1 MNMQNER
8 NDQGEYV
15 RIPLPKRNEG
25 EMFAIADQL
34 MGGSRIKVI
43 CEDGKSRIA
52 RIPGRIKRKQR
63 IRAGDLV
70 IIKPWSVQDEKADII
85 FRYTHIE
92 ATNLSKRNLLP
103 KEIDVF

>member
-1 MNMQNER
+1 MRKENMEEEQ
-8 NDQGEYV
+8 EYL
-15 RIPLPKRNEG
+15 RIPLPKKEEG

-34 MGGSRIKVI
+34 MGGSRIRVI
-43 CEDGKSRIA
+43 CEDGKARIA
-52 RIPGRIKRKQR
+52 RIPGRVKRKQR

-70 IIKPWSVQDEKADII
+70 IVKPWPVQDEKADII

-92 ATNLSKRNLLP
+92 AINLSRRGLLP